1 MYRDAV
7 PIAGNQAS
15 NKAGTN
21 AGTKA
26 RTNAINSGTSGRRLT
41 TNAGT
46 NAGTKAGTNAGTKTD
61 TLEHH
66 GVKPLRQSQGQSQL
80 ELEPV
85 RARASQNQPET
96 TRAETHQGRSQAEPQ
111 EVHRPQ
117 AINLGEPG
125 SGQASITRTAH
136 SKPEDDKSQ
145 DKRRKM
151 RDIAEEAANIQH
163 AKGKYNV
170 VAGTLSRP
178 PTLRPEQSDEERL
191 LITQNIQNATKRN
204 ETDSENTEKDFRVEE
219 LLPPCDMAVEVDVW
233 YRQTSTAQQRGW

>member
-15 NKAGTN
+15 NK
-21 AGTKA
+21 
-26 RTNAINSGTSGRRLT
+26 
-41 TNAGT
+41 AGT

-85 RARASQNQPET
+85 RARASQNEPET

-117 AINLGEPG
+117 AINLGEPC
-125 SGQASITRTAH
+125 SG
-136 SKPEDDKSQ
+136 
-145 DKRRKM
+145 
-151 RDIAEEAANIQH
+151 
-163 AKGKYNV
+163 
-170 VAGTLSRP
+170 
-178 PTLRPEQSDEERL
+178 
-191 LITQNIQNATKRN
+191 
-204 ETDSENTEKDFRVEE
+204 
-219 LLPPCDMAVEVDVW
+219 
-233 YRQTSTAQQRGW
+233 